1 MKLIMLI
8 KLRIFYIIKSFN
20 KIKMKLRFY
29 IMLNKSFIAKYYV
42 KRNELFKKNDE
53 NWNFLTI
60 YDDY

>member
-53 NWNFLTI
+53 N
-60 YDDY
+60 